1 MYCQKNLLCFF
12 FLFCI
17 VFNNFLAISVDIEN
31 ARLKL
36 VLVIP
41 TDAPI
46 AVANNVTE
54 MLLVVTDK
62 TIKDLTKQTK
72 KKYIYWAFYS
82 LTLIWVG
89 FLGVSF
95 EGR

>member
-1 MYCQKNLLCFF
+1 MYCQQILLCFL

-17 VFNNFLAISVDIEN
+17 VFNNFLTISVDIEN

-46 AVANNVTE
+46 AVANDVTE
-54 MLLVVTDK
+54 MLPVVTDK
-62 TIKDLTKQTK
+62 TIKDLTKQSREK
-72 KKYIYWAFYS
+72 IYLLS
-82 LTLIWVG
+82 LLFINPI
-89 FLGVSF
+89 LGGLF
-95 EGR
+95 RG